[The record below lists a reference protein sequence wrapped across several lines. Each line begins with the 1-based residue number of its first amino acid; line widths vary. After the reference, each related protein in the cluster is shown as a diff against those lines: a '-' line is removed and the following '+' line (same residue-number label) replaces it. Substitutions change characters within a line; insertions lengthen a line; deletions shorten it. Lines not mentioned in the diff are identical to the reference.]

1 MIHKL
6 LLILILDKGGKIR
19 MVVQNSEALALLGYI
34 IVTNEEMHSYQIRY
48 LNSFLEKEGLIDYKC
63 QIYEVI
69 HDLDE
74 KTSLG
79 SGNQCFREEN

>member
-1 MIHKL
+1 
-6 LLILILDKGGKIR
+6 

-63 QIYEVI
+63 QIYGSIVI
-69 HDLDE
+69 RDSRFVNEFHIL
-74 KTSLG
+74 KATCKFCTRLSTFVMTFPFFPLLL
-79 SGNQCFREEN
+79 